1 MKQYLYT
8 EETVQKNF
16 LASYADAWIRGG
28 RLFLVNTLTDR
39 QMILSGEKGQLE
51 ALLLALHQGVSD
63 TELQLLL
70 EAIGAQ
76 KDLEALFR
84 EGLVE

>member
-28 RLFLVNTLTDR
+28 HLFLVNTLTDR
-39 QMILSGEKGQLE
+39 QMILSGERGQLE

-63 TELQLLL
+63 ETLQVRL
-70 EAIGAQ
+70 EANGAQ
-76 KDLEALFR
+76 KDLEALLQ

>member
-28 RLFLVNTLTDR
+28 HLFLVNTLTDR
-39 QMILSGEKGQLE
+39 QMILSGE
-51 ALLLALHQGVSD
+51 
-63 TELQLLL
+63 
-70 EAIGAQ
+70 
-76 KDLEALFR
+76 R
-84 EGLVE
+84 

>member
-8 EETVQKNF
+8 AENVQKNF

-39 QMILSGEKGQLE
+39 QMILAGERGQLE

-63 TELQLLL
+63 EKLQVLL

-76 KDLEALFR
+76 KDLEMLFQ

>member
-1 MKQYLYT
+1 M
-8 EETVQKNF
+8 
-16 LASYADAWIRGG
+16 
-28 RLFLVNTLTDR
+28 
-39 QMILSGEKGQLE
+39 E

-63 TELQLLL
+63 EKLQVLL

-76 KDLEALFR
+76 KDLEALFQ